1 MAHGEFFFKNTSR
14 QRAHTVWQVSD
25 SRKYRRSVIII
36 ILYKNDSFYNKL
48 YVFTTNAKEKVG
60 WWW

>member
-36 ILYKNDSFYNKL
+36 I
-48 YVFTTNAKEKVG
+48 
-60 WWW
+60 